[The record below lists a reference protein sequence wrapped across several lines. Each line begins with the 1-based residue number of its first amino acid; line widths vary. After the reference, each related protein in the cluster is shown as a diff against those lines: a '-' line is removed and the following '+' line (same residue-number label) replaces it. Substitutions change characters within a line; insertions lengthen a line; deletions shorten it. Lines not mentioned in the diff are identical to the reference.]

1 MHLYKVFYLISL
13 LSFLIF
19 GITFITADK
28 DPSKNESHINVALRN
43 SGHELLLLNND
54 STSLILP
61 IKKLATD
68 KYQLAFQNELAIFP
82 DSLESIIRR
91 NFRTANLSQN
101 FIVEIINCSS
111 KEIVYSYFIDENVE
125 NTIVPCS
132 GRNLPS
138 NCYLANVYFQYEDD
152 NMLVNSR
159 NTILII
165 SLLSLFIGLI
175 IQYRKKLVS
184 PNNTSENLEYTRIG
198 NFKFFKHQNMMVK
211 EKDVIELTAKECELM
226 KIFSENLNQIIK
238 RDDLVKKVWEDNGVV
253 VGRSLDTY
261 ISKIRKKLK
270 ADDSIKLVN
279 IHGVGYKL
287 EISSN
292 DSQSLKIF

>member
-1 MHLYKVFYLISL
+1 MHPYKVFYLISL
-13 LSFLIF
+13 LSFITF
-19 GITFITADK
+19 GITFIIPDE

-54 STSLILP
+54 STSLVLP

-91 NFRTANLSQN
+91 NIRTANLSQN

-125 NTIVPCS
+125 NTIIPCS

-152 NMLVNSR
+152 TMLVNTR

-175 IQYRKKLVS
+175 IQYRKKLAS
-184 PNNTSENLEYTRIG
+184 PNNISENLEFIRIG
-198 NFKFFKHQNMMVK
+198 NYKFFKHQNMMVM

-292 DSQSLKIF
+292 